1 MTVASNPNRRALP
14 SVYETIG
21 EQADFLSSHLQSMSE
36 ALFPLTSQK
45 ILRKFTSGEAARLM
59 SVSDSTLRK
68 MSLVGEG
75 PQPERLATA
84 GGSIL
89 CLT

>member
-14 SVYETIG
+14 SIYETIG

-45 ILRKFTSGEAARLM
+45 ILRTSGEAARLM